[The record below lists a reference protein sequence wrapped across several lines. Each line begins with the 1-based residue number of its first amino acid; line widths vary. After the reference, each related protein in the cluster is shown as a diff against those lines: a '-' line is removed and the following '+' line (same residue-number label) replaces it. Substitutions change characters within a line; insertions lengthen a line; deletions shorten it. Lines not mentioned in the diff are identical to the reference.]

1 MRNLDRRL
9 DALEAAAAVRPA
21 PRAEEGAARQLIE
34 ARLAILAAGG
44 TIPPF
49 VGPMKP
55 LTPEGIACKARI
67 MERLDR
73 LRDRTGRG

>member
-1 MRNLDRRL
+1 MKTIDRRL

-21 PRAEEGAARQLIE
+21 PIADEGEACRTIE

-55 LTPEGIACKARI
+55 PTPEGIACRARI

-73 LRDRTGRG
+73 LRG